1 MVLNLYRRW
10 SGHTTAQLCWHD
22 IYGYNNS
29 VLFQNQPTD
38 KIVVI
43 TEWDVNVNLDDI
55 KQNMDRRGA
64 HTYQKFRIL
73 KGFNVTVIEM

>member
-1 MVLNLYRRW
+1 M
-10 SGHTTAQLCWHD
+10 
-22 IYGYNNS
+22 
-29 VLFQNQPTD
+29 LFQNQPTD

-73 KGFNVTVIEM
+73 KGFNITLIEM